1 MSEPRRFLI
10 YYSDDGRARINGR
23 MLEDETLDVIEKSA
37 YDALAAEN
45 ELLKQS
51 KTQLESEIGL
61 LKESV
66 IQLRARLN
74 IEVNDSSYVRNQWHQ
89 ECTPL
94 KSALATCQKQL
105 DFAERE
111 AKYLWGLL
119 DDIDTA
125 GDQFKP
131 ERNGYFK
138 AICKLVADRFTNL
151 KSDGY
156 SLKWADHTP
165 LADMHAV
172 EGKK

>member
-1 MSEPRRFLI
+1 MTPP
-10 YYSDDGRARINGR
+10 SDWTKRVQD
-23 MLEDETLDVIEKSA
+23 
-37 YDALAAEN
+37 AAEKYAIEEREWDFHFGEVPLAKEQEQAYKAGAN
-45 ELLKQS
+45 FALELLKQS

-61 LKESV
+61 LKESRRHTHAV
-66 IQLRARLN
+66 ELQA
-74 IEVNDSSYVRNQWHQ
+74 
-89 ECTPL
+89 
-94 KSALATCQKQL
+94 ALATCQKQL

-131 ERNGYFK
+131 EHNGYFK

-165 LADMHAV
+165 LADMRAV
-172 EGKK
+172 GKK